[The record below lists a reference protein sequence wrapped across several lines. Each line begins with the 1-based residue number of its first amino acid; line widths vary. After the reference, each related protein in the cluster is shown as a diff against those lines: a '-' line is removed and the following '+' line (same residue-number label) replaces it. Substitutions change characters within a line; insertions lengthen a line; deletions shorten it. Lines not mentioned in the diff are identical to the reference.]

1 MVAFEM
7 IKPESFNTPDPDATK
22 ALTSQAAELGLILL
36 SCGVYANTIR
46 VLVPLT
52 VEDEIL
58 EQALAMLSDALRLT
72 RGIN

>member
-1 MVAFEM
+1 
-7 IKPESFNTPDPDATK
+7 
-22 ALTSQAAELGLILL
+22 LGLILL